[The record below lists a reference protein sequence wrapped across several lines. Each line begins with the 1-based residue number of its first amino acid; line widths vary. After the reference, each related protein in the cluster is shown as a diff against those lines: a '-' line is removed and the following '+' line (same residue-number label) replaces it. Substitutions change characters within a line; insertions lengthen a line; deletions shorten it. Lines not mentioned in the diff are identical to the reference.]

1 VSAQRLNPVGLAIE
15 IFTKI
20 REEVGE
26 NRELGSKLRHRAR
39 EGPELIRSMGLIPTL
54 SFYYAKARKAL
65 VEGGDREEREEER
78 TKAEEKAYALY
89 LMAIMLYLEK
99 IGLVKDVSSIFSSQ
113 SRPSDKE
120 VHRRLI
126 NVLDELSGKSLIAA
140 RLLNPFLIEFK
151 RLCEAVWER
160 ERR

>member
-54 SFYYAKARKAL
+54 SFYYAKARDAL
-65 VEGGDREEREEER
+65 LGGGGSEER
-78 TKAEEKAYALY
+78 AYALY
-89 LMAIMLYLEK
+89 LKAIMSYLEK
-99 IGLVKDVSSIFSSQ
+99 IGLAKNVSSIFSSQ

-120 VHRRLI
+120 VHDKLI
-126 NVLDELSGKSLIAA
+126 SVLNELSGKSLIAA
-140 RLLNPFLIEFK
+140 RLLNPFLVEFK

>member
-1 VSAQRLNPVGLAIE
+1 MSAQRLNPVELAIE

-26 NRELGSKLRHRAR
+26 DRVLGSKLRHRAR

-54 SFYYAKARKAL
+54 SFYYAKARNAL
-65 VEGGDREEREEER
+65 LGEGRSEER
-78 TKAEEKAYALY
+78 AYALY
-89 LMAIMLYLEK
+89 LKAIMSYLEK
-99 IGLVKDVSSIFSSQ
+99 IGLVKDVSHIFSSQ

-120 VHRRLI
+120 VLS
-126 NVLDELSGKSLIAA
+126 VLDELSGKSLIAA

-160 ERR
+160 ER

>member
-1 VSAQRLNPVGLAIE
+1 MSAQRLNPVELAIE
-15 IFTKI
+15 IFAKV

-26 NRELGSKLRHRAR
+26 DRVLGSKLRHRAR

-54 SFYYAKARKAL
+54 SFYCAKAREAL
-65 VEGGDREEREEER
+65 MGGGGGEER
-78 TKAEEKAYALY
+78 AYALY
-89 LMAIMLYLEK
+89 LMAIMSYLEK
-99 IGLVKDVSSIFSSQ
+99 IGLVKDVSSIFGSQ

-120 VHRRLI
+120 VHGKLI
-126 NVLDELSGKSLIAA
+126 SVLNELTGKSLIAA

>member
-1 VSAQRLNPVGLAIE
+1 VSAQRLNPVELAIE

-26 NRELGSKLRHRAR
+26 DRVLGSKLRHRAR

-54 SFYYAKARKAL
+54 SFYYAKARDAL
-65 VEGGDREEREEER
+65 LGEGRSEER
-78 TKAEEKAYALY
+78 AYALY
-89 LMAIMLYLEK
+89 LKAIMSYLEK
-99 IGLVKDVSSIFSSQ
+99 IGLVKDVSHIFSSQ

-120 VHRRLI
+120 VHEKLI
-126 NVLDELSGKSLIAA
+126 SVLNELSGKSLIAA
-140 RLLNPFLIEFK
+140 RLLNPFLVEFK

>member
-1 VSAQRLNPVGLAIE
+1 VSAQRLNPVELAIE

-26 NRELGSKLRHRAR
+26 DRELGSKLRHRAR

-65 VEGGDREEREEER
+65 VGGGDR
-78 TKAEEKAYALY
+78 EEKAYALY
-89 LMAIMLYLEK
+89 LMAMMSYLEK
-99 IGLVKDVSSIFSSQ
+99 IGLAKNVSSIFSSQ
-113 SRPSDKE
+113 SRQSDKE
-120 VHRRLI
+120 VHDKLI
-126 NVLDELSGKSLIAA
+126 NVLNELTGKSLIAA
-140 RLLNPFLIEFK
+140 RLLNPFLVEFK

>member
-1 VSAQRLNPVGLAIE
+1 MSAQRLNPVGLAIE

-26 NRELGSKLRHRAR
+26 DRVLGSKLRHRAR

-54 SFYYAKARKAL
+54 SFYYAKAREAL
-65 VEGGDREEREEER
+65 VGGGDKEER
-78 TKAEEKAYALY
+78 AYALY
-89 LMAIMLYLEK
+89 LMAIMSYLEK
-99 IGLVKDVSSIFSSQ
+99 IGLVKDVSHVFSSQ

-120 VHRRLI
+120 VHEKLI
-126 NVLDELSGKSLIAA
+126 SVLDELAGKSLIAA